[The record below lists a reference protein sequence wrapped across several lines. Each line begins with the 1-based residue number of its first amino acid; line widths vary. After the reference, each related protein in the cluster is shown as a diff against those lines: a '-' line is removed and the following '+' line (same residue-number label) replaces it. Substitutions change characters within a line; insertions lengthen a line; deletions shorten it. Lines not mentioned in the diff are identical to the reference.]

1 MDTTSAYHWPWD
13 VLGIAA
19 NADERTVRRAY
30 ARLLKQQRPDEDAEA
45 FQRLRYAYESALQMA
60 SGAAAE
66 KIAAVPV
73 HKSMP
78 VSVPVPGTAPEPV
91 SMPVPVPVPE
101 AKPEPISVPV
111 PEPTSMR
118 TPTSASAEATVHSM
132 PDTETT
138 PVSRRTPAAQKTPQP
153 SSIEHAPPAA
163 HPREPDAFER
173 AAQLWQDFVAQR
185 DQLESRRSLQ
195 DLFAAVVNIQTR
207 DELEWQALV
216 HCLNEQAPATL
227 RMNLSAVLGWRD
239 NAAHLRRRNA
249 AVATLALD
257 RVFADEDYNALRLR
271 FTNAMALLEGPQPT
285 LAAGA
290 HALLRAGVRTEM
302 EQLLTAL
309 SRYHPNVVRL
319 RLDSE
324 KVEFWTRC
332 LTFRLGTG
340 RLFGPALALSA
351 WCGLLFADASMNLN
365 GDRWFDQWTPIQ
377 LAVLLGTLMVTL
389 VTSAA
394 MTVLLSEPQQ
404 QRLRT
409 LRSNGWLRYGW
420 VPVWL
425 GATGAALCDGGSGRL
440 TSIAMGALGIC
451 TIWATL
457 ICGWPRIKQLVI
469 LAAVGATGFGFVGHW
484 LSTDP
489 RAWQM
494 PFAHGVL
501 FAFFFSFVQQEWRGW
516 LARRPRL
523 ARFGA
528 TLWFAGFAA
537 LIVLLLQRD
546 ERSTQF
552 AWALFTVMAAAGG
565 VLATTRW
572 NDLRRAVPGF
582 FRGYVHLFW
591 LALAVS
597 KPDIIACV
605 SAGLMSVWII
615 EEFKQR
621 RGARGTAP

>member
-1 MDTTSAYHWPWD
+1 MTSAHHWPWD

-19 NADERTVRRAY
+19 NANERTVRRAY

-60 SGAAAE
+60 SGGGATVA
-66 KIAAVPV
+66 IAAVPA
-73 HKSMP
+73 
-78 VSVPVPGTAPEPV
+78 SVPGPV
-91 SMPVPVPVPE
+91 SMPVPVPNPPPE
-101 AKPEPISVPV
+101 AHL
-111 PEPTSMR
+111 R
-118 TPTSASAEATVHSM
+118 
-132 PDTETT
+132 
-138 PVSRRTPAAQKTPQP
+138 
-153 SSIEHAPPAA
+153 EH
-163 HPREPDAFER
+163 DAFES
-173 AAQLWQDFVAQR
+173 AVQLWQHFVSQR
-185 DQLESRRSLQ
+185 DQLESRRSLH
-195 DLFAAVVNIQTR
+195 DLFAAVVNIQMR

-216 HCLNEQAPATL
+216 HCLNEDAPVTL
-227 RMNLSAVLGWRD
+227 RMNLSAILGWRD

-249 AVATLALD
+249 AIATLALD

-271 FTNAMALLEGPQPT
+271 FTNAMALLEGPQPP

-332 LTFRLGTG
+332 LTFRIGVG
-340 RLFGPALALSA
+340 RLFGPALVLSA
-351 WCGLLFADASMNLN
+351 WCGLLFANASMNAN
-365 GDRWFDQWTPIQ
+365 SDRWFDQWTPVQ
-377 LAVLLGTLMVTL
+377 LAVLLATLMVTL
-389 VTSAA
+389 VISAA
-394 MTVLLSEPQQ
+394 TTVLLSEPQQ
-404 QRLRT
+404 QRLWT
-409 LRSNGWLRYGW
+409 LRSIGWLRYGW
-420 VPVWL
+420 IPVWL
-425 GATGAALCDGGSGRL
+425 GATAAALCDGGSGRL
-440 TSIAMGALGIC
+440 TSIAIDTLGIC
-451 TIWATL
+451 TMWAAL
-457 ICGWPRIKQLVI
+457 IYGWPRIKQLAI
-469 LAAVGATGFGFVGHW
+469 LAAVGAIGFGFAGHW

-501 FAFFFSFVQQEWRGW
+501 FAFFFSFAQQECRGW

-523 ARFGA
+523 AWFVA
-528 TLWFAGFAA
+528 TMWFAGFAT
-537 LIVLLLQRD
+537 LIVLLLQRE

-572 NDLRRAVPGF
+572 SDLRRAVPPF
-582 FRGYVHLFW
+582 FHGYVHLVW
-591 LALAVS
+591 LAFALS

-615 EEFKQR
+615 EEVKQR
-621 RGARGTAP
+621 RLSHRMAR